1 MKALALDSGRSV
13 RDDGLVCCATGQ
25 EQYALR
31 GADVRYIIR
40 AEKMRAASGDDG
52 RVGTL
57 DIADQIVPVFRLAS
71 VLGRPD
77 AAAASAGC
85 HIAVTGDA
93 GELVGWLVDRIVR
106 APLSESTAVVTLP
119 VVVGPFAALWF
130 EALVKLADT
139 SVLLL
144 APQYLNPASGRPS
157 RADTAARAFRGP
169 AARID
174 NATERMVLLFSTPAL
189 PRCEARRY
197 ALSGRQIVAIVQPLS
212 PMAVPGSAPHVTGVA
227 WWRDAVVPVIDFRG
241 PGEHGDAAEQ
251 RRCVIAQCS
260 TRLGGALVA
269 FAVDAEIGLHRP
281 AAENRQVLGMPRP
294 AFVSGMFEVDG
305 EAVALLDLDALLAP
319 EANHAGR
326 RSA

>member
-1 MKALALDSGRSV
+1 MKASAFDSGRSV
-13 RDDGLVCCATGQ
+13 RDDGLVCCAVGQ

-40 AEKMRAASGDDG
+40 AEKMRASTGDDG
-52 RVGTL
+52 RIGTL
-57 DIADQIVPVFRLAS
+57 DIADQTVPVFRLAS
-71 VLGRPD
+71 VLGRP
-77 AAAASAGC
+77 AAAAAGAGH

-93 GELVGWLVDRIVR
+93 GDLVGWLVDRIVR
-106 APLSESTAVVTLP
+106 APLSQDTAVVTLP
-119 VVVGPFAALWF
+119 VVVGPIAALWF

-144 APQYLNPASGRPS
+144 APQYLNPASNRPA
-157 RADTAARAFRGP
+157 RADGARAFRGP
-169 AARID
+169 TSRID

-197 ALSGRQIVAIVQPLS
+197 ALSGRQIAAIVQPLS
-212 PMAVPGSAPHVTGVA
+212 PMDVPGSAPHVTGVA
-227 WWRDAVVPVIDFRG
+227 WWRDSVVPVIDFRG
-241 PGEHGDAAEQ
+241 RGEHDDATTR

-269 FAVDAEIGLHRP
+269 FSVDADIGLHRP
-281 AAENRQVLGMPRP
+281 AVENRQVLGLPRP

-319 EANHAGR
+319 EPHEADR
-326 RSA
+326 RTA